1 MKREKIFPIDI
12 VDEMRSSYL
21 DYSMSVIVSRALP
34 DARDG
39 LKPVHRRILYGMEDL
54 GLRANRPFKK
64 CARIVGEVLGKYHP
78 HGDTAVYDS
87 LVRMAQDFSLRYPL
101 INGQGNFGSL
111 DGDGAAA
118 MRYTEAKMFKIA
130 EEMLQDIDRDT
141 VKFVPNF
148 DDSLEEPSV
157 LPTRLPQL
165 HMNGSSGIAVGM
177 ATNIPPHNLN
187 EISNA
192 LIAIIDNPDIE
203 LEEVISL
210 VSGPDFPT
218 GGIIYG
224 KTGIAEAYKTGKG
237 SLKVRARLSVETS
250 KGGKESII
258 VSEIPFQVNKSNM
271 IIKMANLVRD
281 KIIEGIRDIR
291 DESDRD
297 GIRVVI
303 DLKKDV
309 IPDVIIN
316 QLFKYTQ
323 LQNTFAVNFLALVDG
338 QPRVLNLKES
348 LLPFIEFRHEVVL
361 RRTKFDKK
369 KAEKRA
375 HILEGLKTALDNIDA
390 VIAVIKKSDSPETAR
405 NKLMSSFKLSEVQA
419 KAILEMRLQSLT
431 NLEQKKL
438 LDEYKELLK
447 LIEKLSGIIDSKTLR
462 MEIIKEEIREITEK
476 FGDRRRTEIVVDE
489 GEFSIE
495 DMIAEEDVVITI
507 SHNGFIKRFPVSG
520 FKRQMRGGR
529 GLKGASTKE
538 DDFVEHLFVASTHHH
553 LLIFTDKGK
562 CHWLRVHEV
571 PQAGRASR
579 GRAIVNILQL
589 EKEENPQAFLAVKEF
604 DEDHYILMATERGL
618 VKKTVLSA
626 YKRPMKGGIYAIDI
640 LEGDKLIEARL
651 TDGSN
656 DVILGSS
663 KGKAIRFSETDAR
676 PMGRKTRGV
685 RGMKLEKDEDMVIGM
700 IVIKRSGTVLAV
712 SENGYGK
719 RTGIDAYPIRKR
731 GGKGVLTIRTTE
743 KIGKML
749 SIKEVV
755 DSDDLM
761 IITENGIMIRQ
772 PVATIRTI
780 GRATQGVRLI
790 RLDKGDSI
798 ASVTRVMEK
807 VNDNENEEK
816 EEESNIEPSDETS
829 KS

>member
-1 MKREKIFPIDI
+1 MDIKREKITPIDI

-39 LKPVHRRILYGMEDL
+39 LKPVHRRILYGMDDL
-54 GLRANRPFKK
+54 GLRANRSFKK
-64 CARIVGEVLGKYHP
+64 SARIVGEVLGKYHP

-101 INGQGNFGSL
+101 VRGQGNFGSV

-118 MRYTEAKMFKIA
+118 MRYTEAKMHQIA
-130 EEMLQDIDRDT
+130 EEMLQDIDKNT
-141 VKFVPNF
+141 VAFVPNF
-148 DDSLEEPSV
+148 DDTLQEPSV
-157 LPTRLPQL
+157 LPTRIPNL
-165 HMNGSSGIAVGM
+165 HMNGASGIAVGM
-177 ATNIPPHNLN
+177 ATNIPPHNLK

-192 LIAIIDNPDIE
+192 IVAMIENPDIE
-203 LEEVISL
+203 IDELIKF

-224 KTGIAEAYKTGKG
+224 RKGIAEALKTGRG
-237 SLKVRARLSVETS
+237 SIKIRSRVNVEVS
-250 KGGKESII
+250 KNGREAII
-258 VSEIPFQVNKSNM
+258 ISEIPFQVNK
-271 IIKMANLVRD
+271 ANLIMRTADLVRN
-281 KIIEGIRDIR
+281 KVIEGIRDIR

-297 GIRVVI
+297 GIRIVM

-309 IPDVIIN
+309 IPDVVIN
-316 QLFKYTQ
+316 QLFKHTQ
-323 LQNTFAVNFLALVDG
+323 LQSSFAVNFLALVDG
-338 QPRVLNLKES
+338 QPKVLNLKES
-348 LLPFIEFRHEVVL
+348 LIPFIEFRHDIVL
-361 RRTKFDKK
+361 KRAVFDKE

-375 HILEGLKTALDNIDA
+375 HILEGLKIALDNIDA
-390 VIAVIKKSDSPETAR
+390 VIAVIKKSKSPEEAR
-405 NKLMSSFKLSEVQA
+405 GNLIKSFKLSELQA

-431 NLEQKKL
+431 NLEQKKIV
-438 LDEYKELLK
+438 DEYKELLK
-447 LIEKLSGIIDSKTLR
+447 LIEKLTSIIDNKTLR
-462 MEIIKEEIREITEK
+462 MEIVKKDIKEISEK
-476 FGDRRRTEIVVDE
+476 YGDDRRTDIVADE

-495 DMIAEEDVVITI
+495 DMIAEEDMVITI

-520 FKRQMRGGR
+520 FKRQGRGGR

-538 DDFVEHLFVASTHHH
+538 DDFIEHLFVASTHHH
-553 LLIFTDKGK
+553 LLIFTDRGK
-562 CHWLRVHEV
+562 VHWLRVHEV

-579 GRAIVNILQL
+579 GRAIINILQL
-589 EKEENPQAFLAVKEF
+589 DKEENPQAFLAVKEF
-604 DEDHYILMATERGL
+604 DEDHFILMATEKGL
-618 VKKTVLSA
+618 VKKTILSA

-651 TDGSN
+651 TDGTN
-656 DVILGSS
+656 DIILGSQN
-663 KGKAIRFSETDAR
+663 GKAIRFSETNVR

-685 RGMKLEKDEDMVIGM
+685 RGMKLQNDEDSVIGM
-700 IVIKRSGTVLAV
+700 IVIKRAGTVLAV

-719 RTGIDAYPIRKR
+719 RTGIDAYPPRNR

-743 KIGKML
+743 KVGKML

-755 DSDDLM
+755 DGDDLM

-772 PVATIRTI
+772 PVVKIREI

-790 RLDKGDSI
+790 RIDENDSI
-798 ASVTRVMEK
+798 ASVTRVMES
-807 VNDNENEEK
+807 VDTELDEEQDEPTDSS
-816 EEESNIEPSDETS
+816 EE
-829 KS
+829 